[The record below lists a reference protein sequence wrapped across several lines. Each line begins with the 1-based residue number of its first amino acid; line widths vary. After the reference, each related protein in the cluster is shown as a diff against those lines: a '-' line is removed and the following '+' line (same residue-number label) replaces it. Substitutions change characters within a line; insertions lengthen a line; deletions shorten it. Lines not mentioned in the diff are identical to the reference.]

1 MFWYID
7 ISWTK
12 TGVTH
17 LDHLSEKIKKHE
29 NSFKHLQN
37 EANLKVL
44 GTINIF
50 DKIDSGYTI
59 RIQRHNEEIDKNRYI
74 LEKILNCIKFCG
86 QHNLPLRDPN
96 DFNNKGVFI
105 GVIESCKDLDVS
117 LRSHF
122 ENS

>member
-37 EANLKVL
+37 EANLTVL

-50 DKIDSGYTI
+50 DKIDSGYKI
-59 RIQRHNEEIDKNRYI
+59 RIQRHNEEIDKKSLYI
-74 LEKILNCIKFCG
+74 RKNSELYKILWTT
-86 QHNLPLRDPN
+86 
-96 DFNNKGVFI
+96 
-105 GVIESCKDLDVS
+105 
-117 LRSHF
+117 
-122 ENS
+122 